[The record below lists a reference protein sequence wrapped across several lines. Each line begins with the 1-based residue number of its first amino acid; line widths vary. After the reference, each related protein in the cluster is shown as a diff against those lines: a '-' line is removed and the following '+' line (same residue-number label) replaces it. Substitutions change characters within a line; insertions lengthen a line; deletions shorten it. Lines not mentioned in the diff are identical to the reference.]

1 MRLVLVSTAG
11 ASALLLLAGC
21 SVNAVVQSGADAA
34 ACTALE
40 GTLETVSKAYRDG
53 VVDSGVLERIDELV
67 GDQVDLLLSTEFAA
81 EIGELGDAL
90 AESDGA
96 QDAQARIDDA
106 LSAITQRCEGVGVT
120 LD

>member
-1 MRLVLVSTAG
+1 M
-11 ASALLLLAGC
+11 LAGC

-40 GTLETVSKAYRDG
+40 GPLETVSKAYRDG
-53 VVDSGVLERIDELV
+53 LVDSGVLERIDELV

-90 AESDGA
+90 AQSDGA
-96 QDAQARIDDA
+96 QDAQARIDSA
-106 LSAITQRCEGVGVT
+106 LGAITQRCEGVGVT